1 MKNYMKIVAVVLA
14 LVIALSAASC
24 SLSKDY
30 SYKTSDTELP
40 IGVYI
45 YALYSAYNQA
55 QGFAQKLDTYD
66 SEKGTY
72 DGNKSF
78 LKLEI
83 TDDDGNKATADEW
96 IKDNA
101 DKTMRDILATQK
113 LFKELGATVDEATLS
128 GYEQSCKEY
137 WDFGPYYAYY
147 GEQYKNPYKDIF
159 EPLGVSYDS
168 FYMATYYNS
177 ALKEAVF
184 DKLYGEG
191 GTKAVA
197 EEELT
202 KYFTDN
208 YTSYKYFNTN
218 LYESKAQDT
227 TDENG
232 ETTQENVDVAFSE
245 EKTAEYKSAFE
256 NYAAS
261 INAGESYKSVV
272 ERYMSDYSVENDP
285 TVENVEI
292 MKDSTIGEDLVA
304 EIEKLSEGTASTKV
318 IGEEN
323 TAVLYL
329 FYKEPISEQIS
340 TYIGDKDKKKSVL
353 QSYKQEEFDD
363 YIKEVGEG
371 LEITISSSAK
381 NFSLSKFEQENK
393 ANTQ

>member
-78 LKLEI
+78 LNLEI

-101 DKTMRDILATQK
+101 DKTMKDILATEK

-137 WDFGPYYAYY
+137 WDYGPYYAYY

-168 FYMATYYNS
+168 FYKATYYNS

-191 GTKAVA
+191 GTKAVP

-208 YTSYKYFNTN
+208 YTSYKYFSTN
-218 LYESKAQDT
+218 LYESQAQDT
-227 TDENG
+227 ADENG
-232 ETTQENVDVAFSE
+232 DVSQGNVDVAFSE

-256 NYAAS
+256 NYASS

-272 ERYMSDYSVENDP
+272 ERYMSAYSVENDP

-304 EIEKLSEGTASTKV
+304 EIEKLTEGTASTKV
-318 IGEEN
+318 IGEDN

-329 FYKEPISEQIS
+329 FYKEPIAEQVS
-340 TYIGDKDKKKSVL
+340 VYIGDKEKKKSVL
-353 QSYKQEEFDD
+353 QSYKQEDFDD
-363 YIKEVGEG
+363 YIKEIGEG

-393 ANTQ
+393 TNTK